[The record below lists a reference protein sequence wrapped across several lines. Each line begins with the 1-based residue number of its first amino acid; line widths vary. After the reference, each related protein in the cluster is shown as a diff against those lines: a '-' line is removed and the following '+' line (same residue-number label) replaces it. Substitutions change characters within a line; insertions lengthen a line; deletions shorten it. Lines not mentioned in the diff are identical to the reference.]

1 MNEHIFTPQTVVNG
15 TLLQSSQ
22 MSQLAFSGFAH
33 FTAMQVRDGMVKGMD
48 LHLDR
53 LRHASVELFGQA
65 LSDEEILTSV
75 RTAIAAAGTDL
86 SLTVTLYSS
95 HGEFTLDSMDT
106 QPNIMVR
113 TGAPANGPSGP
124 LKLLATEYC
133 RPLPEIKHVG
143 EISKTYY
150 LHKAAQQGYD
160 DAVFIDDTGCLSEG
174 TIWNLAFWDGETVI
188 WPQAPKLQGTMM
200 SMVQRQL
207 RLLNI
212 EQRTEPVTLA
222 SLPSL
227 RGAVVMNSWTPGV
240 EVAEISG
247 HSLKESESL
256 SELLHQAYTAEPM
269 QAI

>member
-1 MNEHIFTPQTVVNG
+1 MKENTFTSQSVVNG
-15 TLLQSSQ
+15 TLLQEPQ

-33 FTAMQVRDGMVKGMD
+33 FTAMQVRDGRVKGMD
-48 LHLDR
+48 LHLNR

-65 LSDEEILTSV
+65 LSDAEILTSV
-75 RTAIAAAGTDL
+75 RAAIAAAGTDL
-86 SLTVTLYSS
+86 SLTVTLYSA
-95 HGEFTLDSMDT
+95 HGEFTLESMNS
-106 QPNIMVR
+106 QPNVLVR
-113 TGAPANGPSGP
+113 TGEPANGPGGP
-124 LKLLATEYC
+124 LKLLATEYS

-150 LHKAAQQGYD
+150 LHRAAQQGYD
-160 DAVFIDDTGCLSEG
+160 DAVFVDDAGYLSEG
-174 TIWNLAFWDGETVI
+174 TIWNLAFWDGEAVI

-240 EVAEISG
+240 AVAEISG
-247 HSLKESESL
+247 HSLRESQSL
-256 SELLHQAYTAEPM
+256 SALLHRAYQTEPA
-269 QAI
+269 QEI

>member
-1 MNEHIFTPQTVVNG
+1 MKEQIFTAKTVVNG

-53 LRHASVELFGQA
+53 LRHASVELFGQT

-86 SLTVTLYSS
+86 SLTVTLYSA

-106 QPNIMVR
+106 QPSIMVR
-113 TGAPANGPSGP
+113 TSAPANGPSGS
-124 LKLLATEYC
+124 LKLLATEYS
-133 RPLPEIKHVG
+133 RPLPHIKHVG

-188 WPQAPKLQGTMM
+188 WPQAAKLQGTMM

-212 EQRTEPVTLA
+212 KQRTESVTLA

-227 RGAVVMNSWTPGV
+227 CGAVVMNSWTPGV

-247 HSLKESESL
+247 HRLKESQSL
-256 SELLHQAYTAEPM
+256 SALLHRAYQAEPA
-269 QAI
+269 QVI

>member
-1 MNEHIFTPQTVVNG
+1 MNEHTFTPQTVLNG
-15 TLLQSSQ
+15 RIIQESQ
-22 MSQLAFSGFAH
+22 MSRLAFAGFAH

-53 LRHASVELFGQA
+53 LRNASVALFGQA
-65 LSDEEILTSV
+65 RPDADILDSV
-75 RTAIAAAGTDL
+75 RAAMAVSDKDA
-86 SLTVTLYSS
+86 SLTVTVHST
-95 HGEFTLDSMDT
+95 HGEFTPASMNG
-106 QPNIMVR
+106 QPEILVR
-113 TGAPANGPSGP
+113 TGAPANGPTGP
-124 LKLLATEYC
+124 LKLLATEYS

-150 LHKAAQQGYD
+150 LHRAVEQGYE
-160 DAVFIDDTGCLSEG
+160 DAVFTDKKGYLSEG
-174 TIWNLAFWDGETVI
+174 TIWNLAFWDGEAVI

-212 EQRTEPVTLA
+212 AQRTEPVTLA

-240 EVAEISG
+240 AVAEISG
-247 HSLKESESL
+247 HKLRESEPL
-256 SELLHQAYTAEPM
+256 RTLLHQAYQVEPAR
-269 QAI
+269 AI